1 MINQAYQYG
10 TESIEVMYM
19 RINFSPPDITELEI
33 NEVVEALKSGWIT
46 TGPRTKELEKKIAHQ
61 LGTPKSVCLNSATA
75 ALEMSLRVFGI
86 GPGDEVITSAYSYT
100 ASASP
105 VVHVG
110 ATLVLVDTQ
119 KDSYEMDYDA
129 VARAITPK
137 TKAIIPVDIAGVPCD
152 YERLRSIVEEKKSLF
167 IPSNDIQSALGHIP
181 IVADCAHSFGATYK
195 GVHTGNVADFSSFS
209 FHAVKNFTT
218 AEGGCATWRHIDG
231 YDDEAIYKQFQLL
244 SCAHSFGA
252 TYKGVHTGNV
262 ADFSSFSFHA
272 VKNFTTAEG
281 GCATWRHIDG
291 YDDEAIYKQFQLL
304 SLHGQDKDALAKTK
318 ASAWEYDIKG
328 TYYKCNMTDIM
339 AAIGL
344 AQLERY
350 PKLLARR
357 KEIIETYDTGLKDL
371 PVTLLSHYTE
381 KHESSGHLYLVRLD
395 GRDAEYRN
403 KVIEAM
409 AEAGIATN
417 VHYKPIP
424 MHTAYKNLGFTIDD
438 YPNAYDQFKNE
449 ITLPLHTLLT
459 DEEVQ
464 YIIEQ
469 FKRIITEC

>member
-1 MINQAYQYG
+1 MK
-10 TESIEVMYM
+10 
-19 RINFSPPDITELEI
+19 INFSPPDITELEI

-46 TGPRTKELEKKIAHQ
+46 TGPRTKELEKKIAAQ
-61 LGTPKSVCLNSATA
+61 LGTPKAVCLNSATA
-75 ALEMSLRVFGI
+75 ALEMSLRVLGI

-119 KDSYEMDYDA
+119 KDSFEMDYDA

-152 YERLRSIVEEKKSLF
+152 YDRLRAIVDEKKSVF
-167 IPSNDIQSALGHIP
+167 TPDNDIQKALGHIP
-181 IVADCAHSFGATYK
+181 IVADCAHSFGASYK
-195 GVHTGNVADFSSFS
+195 GIPTGNVADFSSFS

-231 YDDEAIYKQFQLL
+231 IDDE
-244 SCAHSFGA
+244 
-252 TYKGVHTGNV
+252 V
-262 ADFSSFSFHA
+262 
-272 VKNFTTAEG
+272 
-281 GCATWRHIDG
+281 
-291 YDDEAIYKQFQLL
+291 IYKQFQLL

-318 ASAWEYDIKG
+318 AGAWEYDIKG

-350 PKLLARR
+350 LGLLQRR
-357 KEIIETYDTGLKDL
+357 RDIINRYNEAFKDS
-371 PVTLLSHYTE
+371 PVSVVPHYTDE
-381 KHESSGHLYLVRLD
+381 HMSSGHLYLVRIN
-395 GRDAEYRN
+395 DATIEQRN
-403 KVIEAM
+403 ELIERM
-409 AEAGIATN
+409 AEKGVATN

-424 MHTAYKNLGFTIDD
+424 MHTAYKNLGFSIDD
-438 YPNAYDQFKNE
+438 YPNAYKQFKNE
-449 ITLPLHTLLT
+449 ITLPLHTNLT
-459 DEEVQ
+459 DEEVD
-464 YIIEQ
+464 YVIDT
-469 FKRIITEC
+469 FKECLGAL